1 MTANKGFKRRVRARA
16 ARTGESY
23 QAAMH
28 RLLAQ
33 AQAKEPTPMTTD
45 ISPTPTPTATVR
57 LALHALPVGPWLPT
71 ADALRAQGDRIIDAV
86 AASAAGGA
94 RIAVV
99 PENAL
104 ASPHKRH
111 VSRSAPELDEA
122 DWTKVDWA
130 ELRVQLGRIASAA
143 QQHGVAVV
151 VGALHDLG
159 VDRRPHN
166 CLYVI
171 SSTGQLLTR
180 YDKRRLS
187 TTEITYLYTPGTE
200 AVLVSVEGLRIGFVI
215 GLEALFPDF
224 FTAYADEGADLVVAA
239 SHGGGIFEQL
249 VRSYAAVNMTPVA
262 LVIPPSSSETSR
274 TGVYGWNGPLAVA
287 GDVGVE
293 EIVFADVPPRDPTP
307 TFHYK
312 ARHGFY
318 EERLLPSEPRSL
330 VRDRF

>member
-33 AQAKEPTPMTTD
+33 SKEPNPVTDTP
-45 ISPTPTPTATVR
+45 SPTDTVR
-57 LALHALPVGPWLPT
+57 LALHAMAVGPWLPT
-71 ADALRAQGDRIIDAV
+71 ADALRAQGDRIVDAIGR
-86 AASAAGGA
+86 SADGGA
-94 RIAVV
+94 RLAVF

-130 ELRVQLGRIASAA
+130 ELRVQLGRIAAA
-143 QQHGVAVV
+143 AREHGVAVV
-151 VGALHDLG
+151 VGAIHDLG

-171 SSTGQLLTR
+171 SSTGHLLTR

-200 AVLVSVEGLRIGFVI
+200 AVLVSVEGLRVGFVI

-224 FTAYADEGADLVVAA
+224 FTAYADEGADVVVAA
-239 SHGGGIFEQL
+239 SHGDGIFEQL
-249 VRSYAAVNMTPVA
+249 VRSYAAVNVMPVA
-262 LVIPPSSSETSR
+262 LVIPPSASETSR
-274 TGVYGWNGPLAVA
+274 TGVYGWDGPVAVA
-287 GDVGVE
+287 ADVGVE
-293 EIVFADVPPRDPTP
+293 EIVFVDVPPRDPTP

-318 EERLLPSEPRSL
+318 SDRLLPSEPRSL

>member
-1 MTANKGFKRRVRARA
+1 MTAKKGFKGRVRARA

-23 QAAMH
+23 QAARH

-33 AQAKEPTPMTTD
+33 AKEPAPVTD
-45 ISPTPTPTATVR
+45 PSPTTVR
-57 LALHALPVGPWLPT
+57 LALHAMSVGPWLPT
-71 ADALRAQGDRIIDAV
+71 AEALRSQGDRIVDAIGR
-86 AASAAGGA
+86 SSAGGA
-94 RIAVV
+94 RIAVF

-130 ELRVQLGRIASAA
+130 ELRRQLDRIATAA
-143 QQHGVAVV
+143 RDHGVAVV
-151 VGALHDLG
+151 VGAIHDLG
-159 VDRRPHN
+159 AGRRPHN

-171 SSTGQLLTR
+171 SATGQLLTR

-200 AVLVSVEGLRIGFVI
+200 PVIVEVAGLRIGLVI
-215 GLEALFPDF
+215 GLEMLFPDF
-224 FTAYADEGADLVVAA
+224 FTAYADDGVDLVVGA

-249 VRSYAAVNMTPVA
+249 ARSYAAVNVVPVA
-262 LVIPPSSSETSR
+262 LVIPPSAEETSH
-274 TGVYGWNGPLAVA
+274 TGVYGVEGAMASA

-293 EIVFADVPPRDPTP
+293 DR
-307 TFHYK
+307 
-312 ARHGFY
+312 
-318 EERLLPSEPRSL
+318 
-330 VRDRF
+330 VRRRAAA